1 MKNLLV
7 VFSILGTSIIGA
19 DESLTNYLT
28 DDKNLI
34 FDYEQKKSELEASKL
49 RKSWVS
55 PVVLSYQKSKD
66 KHRSPARNSDKYYE
80 TSAFSVG
87 IDQPIFKS
95 GGIYYTIKQAD
106 NLQELNFQQI
116 EASKRQSIAKAIEIL
131 FNIKKAKLQ
140 LKKLDYLIK
149 NNSIEIRKKSESYD
163 AGLLDSSVL
172 NNAII
177 ERNKNQSL
185 KLDIKLSLSNLK
197 STFETFS
204 NHNPDKI
211 KLPRLHLISLD
222 KYKSK
227 NSDIAIKEL
236 QAKQSHY
243 NSQITWSRYLP
254 TVSINARYTNSD
266 IEESGLN
273 NFKDRKI
280 GFTVS
285 MPISINSSDDI
296 ESSRVDYMK
305 SVVQTQDTKRT
316 AGIEYANIRRS
327 IDIINK
333 RIALT
338 KKDEKLYGKLYRHTK
353 DMVITGDQTKLD
365 AQTMKNALKIKQ
377 LDRKIYQVDKQLE
390 LLKLYTKIAN

>member
-1 MKNLLV
+1 LKNLLV
-7 VFSILGTSIIGA
+7 VFSILGAGVLGA

-28 DDKNLI
+28 DDKNQL

-55 PVVLSYQKSKD
+55 PVILSYQKSKD
-66 KHRSPARNSDKYYE
+66 KHDSPTRPKDKYYE
-80 TSAFSVG
+80 SSAFSVG

-95 GGIYYTIKQAD
+95 GGIYYTIKQAN
-106 NLQELNFQQI
+106 NLQEMNFQQI
-116 EASKRQSIAKAIEIL
+116 EANKRKSIAQAIEIL
-131 FNIKKAKLQ
+131 FSIKKSKLR

-149 NNSIEIRKKSESYD
+149 NNDIEISKKKESYS
-163 AGLLDSSVL
+163 AGLLDSSAL

-177 ERNKNQSL
+177 ERNVNQSL
-185 KLDIKLSLSNLK
+185 KLEIGLALSNLK
-197 STFETFS
+197 SSFETLS
-204 NHNPDKI
+204 NHNPDNI
-211 KLPRLHLISLD
+211 KPPKLHLISLD

-236 QAKQSHY
+236 QAIQNRY
-243 NSQITWSRYLP
+243 NSKITWSRYLP
-254 TVSINARYTNSD
+254 TVSVNARYTNTD
-266 IEESGLN
+266 VEESRLD
-273 NFKDRKI
+273 NFEDKKV
-280 GFTVS
+280 GFSIS
-285 MPISINSSDDI
+285 MPLSINSSDDI

-305 SVVQTQDTKRT
+305 SVVQTQDSIRT
-316 AGIEYANIRRS
+316 AKIEYANIRRS

-338 KKDEKLYGKLYRHTK
+338 KKDEKLYKKLYAHTK
-353 DMVITGDQTKLD
+353 DLVIAGDQTELD

-377 LDRKIYQVDKQLE
+377 LDRQIYQVDKQLQ